1 MLLMWMFHTIC
12 GLKRRQYT
20 LRSHHMR
27 DAFPIAIGY
36 VGTPFAERNAIGDG
50 LREAGL
56 HRSSCRAQVP
66 MMPLPNLLE
75 PSHIALF
82 LDFDGTLV
90 DIADRPES
98 VKVGDK
104 TPRILGD
111 LHRLLD
117 GAVAI
122 ITGRDI
128 ADIDAFL
135 APLRLPVAGVHGAT
149 RRDAGG
155 HFHASADDGQLL
167 EAVEIGVQPLM
178 ADQPG
183 LLLERKQGSVA
194 LHYRSRPELEA
205 ECSRIM
211 QGIVDKFDGAVL
223 KRGKMVVEAIATAS
237 DKGKAV
243 AAFMSEA
250 PFAGRRPVVAGDDVT
265 DEDAF
270 MRVNALGGTSIKIG
284 ADPTCA
290 AWRACSTQ
298 ELHGW
303 LEDLTMRLITEERIF
318 SSRRSQ
324 GDI

>member
-1 MLLMWMFHTIC
+1 
-12 GLKRRQYT
+12 
-20 LRSHHMR
+20 
-27 DAFPIAIGY
+27 
-36 VGTPFAERNAIGDG
+36 
-50 LREAGL
+50 
-56 HRSSCRAQVP
+56 
-66 MMPLPNLLE
+66 MPLPSLLE
-75 PSHIALF
+75 PSQIALF

-104 TPRILGD
+104 TTRMLGD

-155 HFHASADDGQLL
+155 LFHASADDGQLL
-167 EAVEIGVQPLM
+167 EAVEMGVQPLM

-183 LLLERKQGSVA
+183 LLIERKHGSVA

-211 QGIVDKFDGAVL
+211 QVIVDQFDGAVL

-243 AAFMSEA
+243 AAFMSEV

-270 MRVNALGGTSIKIG
+270 MKVNALGGTSIKIG

-290 AWRACSTQ
+290 AWRASSTR
-298 ELHGW
+298 ELLDW

-318 SSRRSQ
+318 SPRRSP